1 MNKKYIMHVM
11 QNALMHTWT
20 TTAFS
25 SVHSA
30 GATLPPQ
37 GSMNSQAA
45 SLEPKALQQNG
56 AFAAEGKTA
65 VPTCYLHWRLCTK
78 CLNEKL
84 TAEPCRKLEMC
95 LKLPAVFCSECE
107 EEEAGISGFCIG

>member
-1 MNKKYIMHVM
+1 MHVM

-78 CLNEKL
+78 CLNENAKGTQQ
-84 TAEPCRKLEMC
+84 TAGDVYQAPCNFL
-95 LKLPAVFCSECE
+95 F
-107 EEEAGISGFCIG
+107 